1 MNVLRWLS
9 DAGWG
14 NAVAMVALVVAVWQV
29 ARTEGMQPPEAVEV
43 QVQRRTMKRGRRILI
58 TLLPWTRAPFLELS
72 PD

>member
-43 QVQRRTMKRGRRILI
+43 QVQRQDDET
-58 TLLPWTRAPFLELS
+58 W
-72 PD
+72 